1 MSQISQRSKLAL
13 GVLAAAMAVPA
24 VSQAAFVEDSK
35 ASLELRN
42 FYFNRDFRQG
52 TNNGATTQ
60 NKAEEWAQG
69 FIVRAESGYTVGTI
83 GFGVDAVA
91 DLGLKLD
98 SGRGTSGTGLL
109 LRDLETKEAQ
119 DSYGDLGLTAKLK
132 ASNSVLKYG
141 TLIPKLPTV
150 SASESRLTSQTFE
163 GVYLNS
169 KEISG
174 LTLDAGRLNRV
185 NNRDSQD
192 FDPITMTTGGKR
204 NITGAAAVES
214 ESLTFAGASYKWNDQ
229 LTTSYN
235 YGNLDKLYKQN
246 IFNVVHVLPIAQGQS
261 LKTDLRYAKSTD
273 DNGFTNVDNKATGVL
288 FTYTLNAHKFGFGYQ
303 SMSGDTGYAYVGGAA
318 DPFLVNYIQISDFA
332 NRDEKSMQARYD
344 FDFAS
349 VGVPGLTFMTR
360 YVTGDNVDRGAAL
373 SEGKEWERD
382 TELKYVFQNGSLK
395 NLGIHWRNAMVRS
408 NFASDLDEN
417 RLIVS
422 YTLPLL

>member
-42 FYFNRDFRQG
+42 FYFNRDFRQES
-52 TNNGATTQ
+52 NPVPA
-60 NKAEEWAQG
+60 KAKVEEWAQG
-69 FIVRAESGYTVGTI
+69 FVVRAESGYTEGTI
-83 GFGVDAVA
+83 GFGIDAIA

-109 LRDLETKEAQ
+109 QLDRESGEAQ

-132 ASNSVLKYG
+132 TSNTVLKYG

-150 SASESRLTSQTFE
+150 SASESRLLPQKFE

-169 KEISG
+169 KEVSG
-174 LTLDAGRLNRV
+174 LTLDAGRLTRMNG
-185 NNRDSQD
+185 RDSQD

-204 NITGAAAVES
+204 NITGAGAVES
-214 ESLTFAGASYKWNDQ
+214 DSLTFAGASYKWNDQ
-229 LTTSYN
+229 LTTSYS

-246 IFNVVHVLPIAQGQS
+246 IFNVVHVLPIAKGQS

-273 DNGFTNVDNKATGVL
+273 DGFTNVDNKATGVM
-288 FTYTLNAHKFGFGYQ
+288 FTYTLNAHKFGLGYQ

-373 SEGKEWERD
+373 SEGKEWERN
-382 TELKYVFQNGSLK
+382 TELKYVFQSGSLK

-408 NFASDLDEN
+408 NFANDLDEN